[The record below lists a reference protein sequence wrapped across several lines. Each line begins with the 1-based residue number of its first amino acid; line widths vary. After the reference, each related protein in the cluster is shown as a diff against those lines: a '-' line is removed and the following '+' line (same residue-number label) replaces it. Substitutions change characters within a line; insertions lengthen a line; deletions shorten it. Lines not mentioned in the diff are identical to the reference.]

1 MIKSQ
6 SVYVDLSMPED
17 KKRAQ
22 QKYKTME
29 GNYLTAGDLAL
40 IENRRGYGYGDG
52 YGHYGCYGHG
62 KGMAAT
68 GIGLAAGLGG
78 GALIGLFALAYGLNN
93 ASKAR
98 QKAAENACAGNSKA
112 IDLLANMAICERN
125 SRESWQNQNMPSI
138 VQYTNA
144 TSQSGAGAGAS
155 ASALA
160 TAEALALLNNQSNGI
175 NSAIGGCNFLRVA
188 RYSAPAPCPCDTCQ
202 G

>member
-1 MIKSQ
+1 MWTCQCPKTKRGRNKST
-6 SVYVDLSMPED
+6 
-17 KKRAQ
+17 
-22 QKYKTME
+22 KTME

-125 SRESWQNQNMPSI
+125 SRESWQNQNMPNI

-144 TSQSGAGAGAS
+144 TSQSGAGAN

-160 TAEALALLNNQSNGI
+160 TAEALALLNNQANGI

-188 RYSAPAPCPCDTCQ
+188 RYSAPQPCGCDTCQ

>member
-1 MIKSQ
+1 MWTCQCPKTKRGRNKST
-6 SVYVDLSMPED
+6 
-17 KKRAQ
+17 
-22 QKYKTME
+22 KTME

-125 SRESWQNQNMPSI
+125 SRESWQNQNMPNI

-144 TSQSGAGAGAS
+144 TSQSGAGAN

-188 RYSAPAPCPCDTCQ
+188 RVSGSRLCGCDTCE

>member
-1 MIKSQ
+1 MLKNILWGMLNICDLHLIKSQ

-78 GALIGLFALAYGLNN
+78 GALSGGHYDEEFARHDI
-93 ASKAR
+93 SKMLPR
-98 QKAAENACAGNSKA
+98 GEYWSLKQVE
-112 IDLLANMAICERN
+112 D
-125 SRESWQNQNMPSI
+125 
-138 VQYTNA
+138 A
-144 TSQSGAGAGAS
+144 TKGMSFPQG
-155 ASALA
+155 
-160 TAEALALLNNQSNGI
+160 TT
-175 NSAIGGCNFLRVA
+175 
-188 RYSAPAPCPCDTCQ
+188 PCDKWVAFNAFANDLDGVLSDENIIKVAYAFWFADKDWVGKWGKIWTYMCSNQ
-202 G
+202 AK

>member
-1 MIKSQ
+1 MLKNILWGMLNICDLHLIKSQ

-68 GIGLAAGLGG
+68 GIGLADGLGG
-78 GALIGLFALAYGLNN
+78 GALSGGHYDEEFARHDISKMLPRGEYWSLKQVEDATKGMSFPQALPLVTNGWRSMPLQMTSMGCYPMRTSSRLRMPFGLPTRIG
-93 ASKAR
+93 
-98 QKAAENACAGNSKA
+98 
-112 IDLLANMAICERN
+112 
-125 SRESWQNQNMPSI
+125 
-138 VQYTNA
+138 
-144 TSQSGAGAGAS
+144 
-155 ASALA
+155 
-160 TAEALALLNNQSNGI
+160 
-175 NSAIGGCNFLRVA
+175 
-188 RYSAPAPCPCDTCQ
+188 
-202 G
+202 

>member
-1 MIKSQ
+1 
-6 SVYVDLSMPED
+6 MPED

-22 QKYKTME
+22 QKYITME

-125 SRESWQNQNMPSI
+125 SRESWQNSNSPSI
-138 VQYTNA
+138 RNYVDI
-144 TSQSGAGAGAS
+144 QSGALAGALS
-155 ASALA
+155 NSSSNALA
-160 TAEALALLNNQSNGI
+160 QAEAQIVANALTGVSQR
-175 NSAIGGCNFLRVA
+175 CPTPVA
-188 RYSAPAPCPCDTCQ
+188 LYSAPQPCGCPATNCCN